1 MGIPMERKK
10 MIIIDII
17 KIIIDVI
24 IILMIFIA
32 IGCKLKQIK
41 DRGGLY

>member
-24 IILMIFIA
+24 IISMLIIV
-32 IGCKLKQIK
+32 IGCKIKKLK
-41 DRGGLY
+41 DYGRLF